1 MRDAFRSLLFAS
13 LTAAAISTQA
23 ASSFSL
29 REQKVS
35 APEMGEVLTCVLGVG
50 SSEFTFVPPYQWRV
64 GGDPARARVIL
75 NSSDRTA
82 TIMISFGALNP
93 ALAEKADPDELRQQI
108 LRRFTKS
115 RITDEFPCYTAN
127 HSGRCFDVMWTGPG
141 DVPMGTRIA
150 LFPTESGSIEFTLS
164 TRAARL
170 SEVARV
176 LGVLLTSFQK
186 REKLAGG
193 Q

>member
-1 MRDAFRSLLFAS
+1 MRDFFRSLLFAS
-13 LTAAAISTQA
+13 LIAAAISTQA

-35 APEMGEVLTCVLGVG
+35 APEMGEVLTCVLGIG
-50 SSEFTFVPPYQWRV
+50 ANEFTFVPPYQWRV

-82 TIMISFGALNP
+82 TIMISFGAVNP
-93 ALAEKADPDELRQQI
+93 ALAEKAEPDELRRQI
-108 LRRFTKS
+108 LRRFTKA
-115 RITDEFPCYTAN
+115 RIIEEFPCYTSS
-127 HSGRCFDVMWTGPG
+127 HSGRAFDVMWTGPG

-164 TRAARL
+164 TRAAGL
-170 SEVARV
+170 KGGARV
-176 LGVLLTSFQK
+176 LGGLLTSFQK
-186 REKLAGG
+186 RETLAEGK
-193 Q
+193 